1 VHPRFRGLPLVGHLA
16 AADHHAGGGD
26 QRDSEPNLER
36 GDARKRGQLVTG
48 AGELGQ
54 AGLHLGEPPG
64 DQAGDVN
71 ARRLAAVAD
80 VQELPV
86 LEGEPG
92 GLGMPDEREA
102 LQDRRVVVAVARR
115 VPGRGR
121 EQALA
126 LPEPDRLGRYPCP
139 VGRLADPNTAGVPM
153 ERQLN
158 GPRHISRPSR
168 GAW

>member
-1 VHPRFRGLPLVGHLA
+1 MHPRFRGLPLVGHLA
-16 AADHHAGGGD
+16 AADHHAGGAG

-92 GLGMPDEREA
+92 GLGMPD
-102 LQDRRVVVAVARR
+102 
-115 VPGRGR
+115 
-121 EQALA
+121 
-126 LPEPDRLGRYPCP
+126 
-139 VGRLADPNTAGVPM
+139 
-153 ERQLN
+153 
-158 GPRHISRPSR
+158 
-168 GAW
+168 